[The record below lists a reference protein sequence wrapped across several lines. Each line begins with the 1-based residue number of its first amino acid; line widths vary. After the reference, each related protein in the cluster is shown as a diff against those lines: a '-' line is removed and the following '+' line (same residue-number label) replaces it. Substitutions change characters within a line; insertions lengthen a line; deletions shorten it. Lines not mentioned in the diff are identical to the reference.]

1 MAAGEGATEV
11 LQGRSEMFAEAL
23 VASLELDAEVSA
35 SDMVKITDALSYAF
49 RTGFLA
55 AGDTPARPLV
65 DPQRRARV
73 ARVAIGGGTG
83 ELGRGRKKVK

>member
-1 MAAGEGATEV
+1 MAAGEGADGG
-11 LQGRSEMFAEAL
+11 LKGRADLFAEGL
-23 VASLELDAEVSA
+23 VASLELDAEVNVA
-35 SDMVKITDALSYAF
+35 DMVKITDALAYAF

-65 DPQRRARV
+65 DAPRRARV
-73 ARVAIGGGTG
+73 ARAAIGGGVG